1 MLLQYG
7 VKNYFG
13 FKHGAEID
21 FRLNSK
27 VPKDVS
33 FGRSVSTVIGVK
45 GGNGSGKTNI
55 IKALAF
61 LGEFCANSFSKTDK
75 NIEADSYFK
84 SPKPSEF
91 YIDFSINDVFYRYEL
106 ETTQKNGFVE

>member
-21 FRLNSK
+21 FRLNAK

-45 GGNGSGKTNI
+45 GGMGLVKLI
-55 IKALAF
+55 L
-61 LGEFCANSFSKTDK
+61 L
-75 NIEADSYFK
+75 
-84 SPKPSEF
+84 
-91 YIDFSINDVFYRYEL
+91 RH
-106 ETTQKNGFVE
+106 